1 MSMEDVKKELKE
13 LCREYVS
20 ILENLKNNKMIT
32 DDEFEKCANNK
43 ILFIEE

>member
-1 MSMEDVKKELKE
+1 MSMENIRKELKE
-13 LCREYVS
+13 LCKEYVS
-20 ILENLKNNKMIT
+20 ILENLKNNDIIT

>member
-1 MSMEDVKKELKE
+1 MKIEDVKKELKD
-13 LCREYVS
+13 LCIEYVS
-20 ILENLKNNKMIT
+20 ILENLKNNNIIT